1 MIAELVD
8 FASPDAFDEIKKRSA
23 ACLKSGPS
31 TICCE
36 TVKVELVPD
45 DPVSPTSTTVATM
58 TTTAL
63 ITTNTVATKP
73 FEQRIDFTSHKNYKL
88 FNATSCG
95 LVHEFPNR
103 VSNGE

>member
-45 DPVSPTSTTVATM
+45 DPVSPTSTTVATT

-95 LVHEFPNR
+95 LVYDASDR